1 MLFYTDRR
9 KRPLGYGD
17 LGVSRGV
24 NTEGRED
31 SVNIWRKI
39 SRQRERSSAKA
50 LGAGA
55 GFAARREKVVSVA
68 GDSRVPRGEG
78 RLYLVRIWFTE

>member
-17 LGVSRGV
+17 LGVCRGV

-31 SVNIWRKI
+31 SVNLWRKI

-50 LGAGA
+50 LGQEWVLL
-55 GFAARREKVVSVA
+55 R
-68 GDSRVPRGEG
+68 EG
-78 RLYLVRIWFTE
+78 RRSSVWLETQESHAGKADYTS